1 MTRFWN
7 VTCKQGAWRGN
18 IYILAP
24 SEWEAGKQ
32 TEIALDQLGL
42 PAEVVRVYQLPG
54 IGYPPIQAASTSG
67 ESRCLLCDQPARE
80 APISRRTV
88 ISPKITVPFFGA
100 VRILGEIRT
109 KVCPHCGKP
118 DQWQIDFG
126 YIPENWFENQAQVVP
141 FVGKRLIEDKEV
153 KVP

>member
-1 MTRFWN
+1 MSNFWE
-7 VTCKQGAWRGN
+7 VKCKHGAWRGT

-42 PAEVVRVYQLPG
+42 LAEVTSVSQLPR
-54 IGYPPIQAASTSG
+54 ISAKPIQAMSTCG
-67 ESRCLLCDQPARE
+67 EGRCLLCSLPAGD

-88 ISPKITVPFFGA
+88 ISPKTTVPFFGV
-100 VRILGEIRT
+100 VRILGEVRT

-118 DQWQIDFG
+118 EQWQINFG
-126 YIPENWFENQAQVVP
+126 YIPENWFESQAQVIP
-141 FVGKRLIEDKEV
+141 FVGNRLKEDKEV

>member
-1 MTRFWN
+1 MTRFWS
-7 VTCKQGAWRGN
+7 VICKQGAWQGT

-42 PAEVVRVYQLPG
+42 MAEVVSVCQLPG
-54 IGYPPIQAASTSG
+54 ISNKPVQATSTYG
-67 ESRCLLCDQPARE
+67 ESRCLLCDQPAGE

-88 ISPKITVPFFGA
+88 ISPKTTVPFFGV
-100 VRILGEIRT
+100 VRILGEVRT

-118 DQWQIDFG
+118 DQWQINFG
-126 YIPENWFENQAQVVP
+126 YIPENWFESQAQVVP
-141 FVGKRLIEDKEV
+141 FVGKRLNNSKEV